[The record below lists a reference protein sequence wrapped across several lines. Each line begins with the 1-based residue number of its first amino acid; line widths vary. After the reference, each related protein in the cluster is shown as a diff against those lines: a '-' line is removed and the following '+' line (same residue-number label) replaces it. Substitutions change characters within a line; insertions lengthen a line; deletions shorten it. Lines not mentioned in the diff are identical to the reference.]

1 MSKEM
6 RKNIDRV
13 KNYSKFINENNET
26 TTSIKLKDLTEG
38 KIDNEKYNIYFS
50 NTPFKSL
57 DISLK
62 NNDNRGLFN
71 FSCYEGSGRWLCGMT
86 KTSYYQ
92 SHVYGTQFSENNSI
106 DDVLKFV
113 NDTLLHL
120 KGVLDKNF

>member
-1 MSKEM
+1 MENEM
-6 RKNIDRV
+6 RKDIDRV
-13 KNYSKFINENNET
+13 KNFGKFINA
-26 TTSIKLKDLTEG
+26 SIKLKDLTEG

-50 NTPFKSL
+50 NSPFKSL
-57 DISLK
+57 SISLK
-62 NNDNRGLFN
+62 NKDNRGLFD

-92 SHVYGTQFSENNSI
+92 SRVYETEFSENNSI

-120 KGVLDKNF
+120 KSVLDKNF